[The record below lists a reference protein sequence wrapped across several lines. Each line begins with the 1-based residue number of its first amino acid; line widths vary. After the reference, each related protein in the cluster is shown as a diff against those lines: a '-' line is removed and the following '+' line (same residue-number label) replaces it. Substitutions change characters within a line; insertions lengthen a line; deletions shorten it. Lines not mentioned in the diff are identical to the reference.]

1 MLLIVNAAAIR
12 PLIRSMNSTGSK
24 VLTPNPYSLHFVPS
38 FLLFFSLSSFDLED
52 FDQSRLALI
61 ALISWLRSR
70 TQYSVD
76 TNAIVSSSAGPFRE
90 SSPSTARV
98 SDNGS
103 GTAVWNQGQSP
114 HRVSFEGQEGT
125 SVNRGDRYMDRD
137 SVDYGSKDRG
147 SRDIDDIV
155 DNDDQSVT
163 VLVERTKEMTSLILS
178 DRETMISKQLTLLQV
193 MEKQLESVQ
202 ARLQLEVEGAGQA
215 ILRSPAPSSNHI
227 SSSSPSFAVTPSRS
241 TGSSALIA
249 ASMINTSTYSFPY
262 YHSLLS
268 FY

>member
-1 MLLIVNAAAIR
+1 
-12 PLIRSMNSTGSK
+12 MNSTRSK
-24 VLTPNPYSLHFVPS
+24 VLIPNAYSLHFVPS
-38 FLLFFSLSSFDLED
+38 FLLYFSLHSFDLED

-70 TQYSVD
+70 TQYLVD

-98 SDNGS
+98 SDN
-103 GTAVWNQGQSP
+103 TAVWNQGQSP